1 MTFALFSRQNI
12 VCSQVWGWYPSQKLF
27 VSPRYQCTAVLHY
40 YLCVNR
46 TTWRTSLR
54 LFERL
59 YPFKMA
65 QIRETIEALCTV
77 LNNHCPG
84 KISAESFRL
93 AKFDK
98 KEATDSLWM
107 TLHTVLTAESLKPS
121 DQRHHNVAK
130 FCKHVMFR
138 KGYRVNE
145 FFQLPADMSYGSR
158 ELMLALG
165 WLMAKEDVV
174 TKFINKLKPLI
185 FEDPPVDFSLFEK
198 IPLPLVPDHCT
209 EKPTKKDCDA
219 VDVADRLIL
228 KYNRLNSS
236 LKNLLASRSEYTK
249 IVCKLHSI
257 PKAAKSHSSSH
268 FSTQD
273 VYFMRHPREMEK
285 YQQRLEWFCSYAKAL
300 ASWSANELTF
310 WKWMESVLDAKI
322 QNAIEMEQ
330 GIENTNRFSDNQLF
344 KPSSTLQKAKERQ
357 VELSQILNAQEP
369 VYRKVSKRW
378 KKIKASLQ
386 SSEEGH
392 EKLAEILSSLDDELL
407 EEFKEVQKSST
418 STSTQDKCENLKSKD
433 SSLCFKKLTQGDLK
447 TGQTSKEVIKKSM
460 ASKEIERLKQRKQVL
475 ERKLRS
481 LQDSHKAKLFEI
493 SQAHPNLV
501 CISPKMGNT
510 L

>member
-165 WLMAKEDVV
+165 LS
-174 TKFINKLKPLI
+174 LI
-185 FEDPPVDFSLFEK
+185 H
-198 IPLPLVPDHCT
+198 I
-209 EKPTKKDCDA
+209 
-219 VDVADRLIL
+219 
-228 KYNRLNSS
+228 
-236 LKNLLASRSEYTK
+236 
-249 IVCKLHSI
+249 
-257 PKAAKSHSSSH
+257 
-268 FSTQD
+268 
-273 VYFMRHPREMEK
+273 
-285 YQQRLEWFCSYAKAL
+285 
-300 ASWSANELTF
+300 
-310 WKWMESVLDAKI
+310 
-322 QNAIEMEQ
+322 
-330 GIENTNRFSDNQLF
+330 
-344 KPSSTLQKAKERQ
+344 
-357 VELSQILNAQEP
+357 
-369 VYRKVSKRW
+369 
-378 KKIKASLQ
+378 
-386 SSEEGH
+386 
-392 EKLAEILSSLDDELL
+392 
-407 EEFKEVQKSST
+407 
-418 STSTQDKCENLKSKD
+418 
-433 SSLCFKKLTQGDLK
+433 
-447 TGQTSKEVIKKSM
+447 
-460 ASKEIERLKQRKQVL
+460 
-475 ERKLRS
+475 
-481 LQDSHKAKLFEI
+481 
-493 SQAHPNLV
+493 
-501 CISPKMGNT
+501 
-510 L
+510 